1 MSTISDSAYRIV
13 VSPTLAAIPIFT
25 LAGYILAESNI
36 SKRLLNFFKASLG
49 WLPGS
54 TVLIVVL
61 LCAFFTA
68 LTGGSGVT
76 ILALGAI
83 LYPILIEDG
92 YTEIFSLGLITTA
105 GSLGLLFPPSLPAI
119 IYSVTAGINPIEL
132 FKSGLIPGLFL
143 LFIIVCYGIY
153 HKPKNQTPI
162 KFNIQDLKQSF
173 FDAKWEIAIPI
184 LIIYGLFSGIATLVE
199 LSLIHI

>member
-1 MSTISDSAYRIV
+1 MFFLSEPTDWATNFDLMATISDSAYRIV

-25 LAGYILAESNI
+25 LAGYLLAESNI
-36 SKRLLNFFKASLG
+36 SRRLLDFFKTSLG

-83 LYPILIEDG
+83 LYPILVEDG
-92 YTEIFSLGLITTA
+92 YSEVFSLGLITTA
-105 GSLGLLFPPSLPAI
+105 GSLGLLFPPSLPAV
-119 IYSVTAGINPIEL
+119 IYSVTAGINPIDL
-132 FKSGLIPGLFL
+132 FNQGFLPALFL
-143 LFIIVCYGIY
+143 LLVVVLYGFY
-153 HKPKNQTPI
+153 HRPNEQK
-162 KFNIQDLKQSF
+162 
-173 FDAKWEIAIPI
+173 
-184 LIIYGLFSGIATLVE
+184 
-199 LSLIHI
+199 

>member
-1 MSTISDSAYRIV
+1 M
-13 VSPTLAAIPIFT
+13 
-25 LAGYILAESNI
+25 
-36 SKRLLNFFKASLG
+36 
-49 WLPGS
+49 
-54 TVLIVVL
+54 VL

-92 YTEIFSLGLITTA
+92 YSEIFSLGLITTA

-132 FKSGLIPGLFL
+132 FRNGLIPGLFL

-153 HKPKNQTPI
+153 HKPETQKKVQ
-162 KFNIQDLKQSF
+162 FNISRFKT
-173 FDAKWEIAIPI
+173 I
-184 LIIYGLFSGIATLVE
+184 FS
-199 LSLIHI
+199 

>member
-1 MSTISDSAYRIV
+1 MSRTYFTAWCWATNFDLISTISDSAYRIV

-25 LAGYILAESNI
+25 LAGYILAESSI
-36 SKRLLNFFKASLG
+36 SERLINFFKASVG

-83 LYPILIEDG
+83 LYPILIHDG
-92 YTEIFSLGLITTA
+92 YSERFSLGIITTA
-105 GSLGLLFPPSLPAI
+105 GSLGLLFPPSLFQPHQ
-119 IYSVTAGINPIEL
+119 INQL
-132 FKSGLIPGLFL
+132 QLFL
-143 LFIIVCYGIY
+143 
-153 HKPKNQTPI
+153 
-162 KFNIQDLKQSF
+162 KFF
-173 FDAKWEIAIPI
+173 H
-184 LIIYGLFSGIATLVE
+184 Y
-199 LSLIHI
+199 